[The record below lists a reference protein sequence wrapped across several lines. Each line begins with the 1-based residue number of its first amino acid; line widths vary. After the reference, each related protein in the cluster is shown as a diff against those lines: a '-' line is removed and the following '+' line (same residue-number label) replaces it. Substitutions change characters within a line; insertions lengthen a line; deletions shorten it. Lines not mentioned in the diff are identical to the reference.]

1 MVRQAAR
8 PVPLAKPIFSRSFQ
22 RYLISRGILSVDQVV
37 DIEKALNAS
46 DGSVSLAAYLVENGY
61 LTEEDLAKALSD
73 HYQIPYISISEYEI
87 DREILDSVSEDMAR
101 RYKIIPLDRTDK
113 LLTVALVDPDNIH
126 HLDEIKI
133 KTRMD
138 VMPVISLP
146 KEIEAAIN
154 KYYGGNETRA
164 EETYASLLG
173 DMEQD
178 DLEVVYDQDDDLDGE
193 GVESA
198 PIIRL
203 VNMLISEAIRS
214 RCSDIHIEPEEKAV
228 RVRYRIDG
236 VLKEMPGIPKKMQ
249 NAVTSRV
256 KIISELDIAER
267 RKPQDGR
274 FKMKLENRVV
284 DFRVSTVPTVHG
296 EKVVMRLLDKRNLQ
310 LDLTKLGFEPDSL
323 AKFERSIR
331 RPYGMMIVTGPTG
344 SGKSTTLY
352 SALSRIND
360 PAKNIMTAEDPVEY
374 QLQGINQVQ
383 VRSDFGMGFPEVL
396 RSFLRQDPDII
407 MIGEIRD
414 LDTASIAVKAALTGH
429 LVLSTLHTNDA
440 PSSLNRLIDMGVEPF
455 LVGAS
460 LLLVVAQRLVRKI
473 CPECKRPY
481 QPAPELLQQLGM
493 EPSQSDS
500 LIFYEGKGCS
510 NCSGTGYRGR
520 MALYEVMEMDEDL
533 SDAAIKG
540 LSNKEIK
547 AIARKNGMHTLR
559 DSGVAKIIDGL
570 TTIEEVLSTTYEN

>member
-1 MVRQAAR
+1 MVRQGVR
-8 PVPLAKPIFSRSFQ
+8 SVPLSRPIFSRSFQ
-22 RYLISRGILSVDQVV
+22 RYLTTRGILTIDQVV

-46 DGSVSLAAYLVENGY
+46 DGSQSLAAFLVESNY
-61 LTEEDLAKALSD
+61 LTEEELAKALSD

-87 DREILDSVSEDMAR
+87 DREILDSVSENIAR
-101 RYKIIPLDRTDK
+101 KYKIIPLDRTDK

-146 KEIEAAIN
+146 KEIEAAID
-154 KYYGGNETRA
+154 KYYGKLESRPD
-164 EETYASLLG
+164 ESYASLLG

-178 DLEVVYDQDDDLDGE
+178 TLEVVHDQDDDLDAE
-193 GVESA
+193 GMESA

-203 VNMLISEAIRS
+203 VNLLISEAIRG
-214 RCSDIHIEPEEKAV
+214 RASDVHLEPEEKIF

-236 VLKEMPGIPKKMQ
+236 VLKEMPSIPKKMQ
-249 NAVTSRV
+249 AAVISRV
-256 KIISELDIAER
+256 KIISELDIAEK

-310 LDLTKLGFEPDSL
+310 LDLAKLGFEQDAL
-323 AKFERSIR
+323 AKFERAIR

-360 PAKNIMTAEDPVEY
+360 PGKNIMTAEDPVEY
-374 QLQGINQVQ
+374 QISGINQVQ
-383 VRSDFGMGFPEVL
+383 VRSEIGMGFPEVL

-429 LVLSTLHTNDA
+429 FVLSTLHTNDA
-440 PSSLNRLIDMGVEPF
+440 PSSLNRLIDMGLEPF

-473 CPECKRPY
+473 CPECKRSY
-481 QPAPELLQQLGM
+481 QPTPELIQQLGLDLALAD
-493 EPSQSDS
+493 QYV
-500 LIFYEGKGCS
+500 FYEGKGCS
-510 NCSGTGYRGR
+510 NCSDTGYRGR
-520 MALYEVMEMDEDL
+520 MALYEVMEMDEEL
-533 SDAAIKG
+533 SDAAIKSQ
-540 LSNKEIK
+540 SNRDIK
-547 AIARKNGMHTLR
+547 AIARKNGMKTLR
-559 DSGVAKIIDGL
+559 DSGIVKVLDGL
-570 TTIEEVLSTTYEN
+570 TTVQEVLSTTYEN

>member
-1 MVRQAAR
+1 M
-8 PVPLAKPIFSRSFQ
+8 
-22 RYLISRGILSVDQVV
+22 DQVV
-37 DIEKALNAS
+37 DVEKALNSS
-46 DGSVSLAAYLVENGY
+46 DGSVPLAAYLVENGY
-61 LTEEDLAKALSD
+61 LSEEDLAKALSD

-87 DREILDSVSEDMAR
+87 DREILDSVSEEMAR

-154 KYYGGNETRA
+154 KYYGGSKEVHS
-164 EETYASLLG
+164 EESYASLLDG
-173 DMEQD
+173 MQQD
-178 DLEVVYDQDDDLDGE
+178 DLEVVYEQDDDLDGE

-203 VNMLISEAIRS
+203 VNMLISEAIRG
-214 RCSDIHIEPEEKAV
+214 RCSDIHIEPEEKSV
-228 RVRYRIDG
+228 RIRYRIDG

-249 NAVTSRV
+249 NAVTSRI

-323 AKFERSIR
+323 AKFERAIK
-331 RPYGMMIVTGPTG
+331 RPYGMMVVTGPTG

-360 PAKNIMTAEDPVEY
+360 PGKNIMTAEDPVEY
-374 QLQGINQVQ
+374 QIKGINQVQ

-429 LVLSTLHTNDA
+429 FVLSTLHTNDA
-440 PSSLNRLIDMGVEPF
+440 PSSLNRLVDMGVEPF

-473 CPECKRPY
+473 CPECKRSY
-481 QPAPELLQQLGM
+481 QPPPELLQQLGLD
-493 EPSQSDS
+493 PTLSSS
-500 LIFYEGKGCS
+500 LTFYEGKGCS
-510 NCSGTGYRGR
+510 NCSETGYRGR
-520 MALYEVMEMDEDL
+520 MALYEVMEMDEEL

-540 LSNKEIK
+540 LPNKEIK

-559 DSGVAKIIDGL
+559 DSGIAKIMDGL

>member
-1 MVRQAAR
+1 MARQAAR
-8 PVPLAKPIFSRSFQ
+8 PVPLARPVFSRSFQ
-22 RYLISRGILSVDQVV
+22 RYLISRGVLSVDQVV
-37 DIEKALNAS
+37 DIEKALNSS
-46 DGSVSLAAYLVENGY
+46 DGSVSLATYVVENGY
-61 LTEEDLAKALSD
+61 LTEEDLAKSLSD

-87 DREILDSVSEDMAR
+87 DREILDSVSEEMAR

-146 KEIEAAIN
+146 KEIEAAID
-154 KYYGGNETRA
+154 KYYGGKEIHTD
-164 EETYASLLG
+164 ETYASLLG
-173 DMEQD
+173 DMQQD
-178 DLEVVYDQDDDLDGE
+178 DLEVVHDQDDDLDGE

-214 RCSDIHIEPEEKAV
+214 RASDIHIEPEEKSV
-228 RVRYRIDG
+228 RIRYRIDG
-236 VLKEMPGIPKKMQ
+236 VLKEMTGIPKKMQ

-310 LDLTKLGFEPDSL
+310 LDLTKLGFEPESL
-323 AKFERSIR
+323 AKFERAIR

-383 VRSDFGMGFPEVL
+383 VRSEFGMGFPEVL

-429 LVLSTLHTNDA
+429 FVLSTLHTNDA
-440 PSSLNRLIDMGVEPF
+440 PSSLNRLVDMGVEPF

-481 QPAPELLQQLGM
+481 QPTPELVKQLGLDPNLA
-493 EPSQSDS
+493 ET
-500 LIFYEGKGCS
+500 LTFHEGKGCS
-510 NCSGTGYRGR
+510 NCSDTGYRGR
-520 MALYEVMEMDEDL
+520 MALYEVMEMDEEL

-540 LSNKEIK
+540 LPNREIK
-547 AIARKNGMHTLR
+547 AIARRNGMNTLR
-559 DSGVAKIIDGL
+559 DSGIAKVMDGL
-570 TTIEEVLSTTYEN
+570 TTVEEVLSTTYEN

>member
-1 MVRQAAR
+1 MVRQVVR
-8 PVPLAKPIFSRSFQ
+8 SVPLSKPIFSRSFQ
-22 RYLISRGILSVDQVV
+22 RYLTTRGILSIDQVV

-46 DGSVSLAAYLVENGY
+46 DGTQSLAAFLVENNH
-61 LTEEDLAKALSD
+61 LTEEELAKALSD

-87 DREILDSVSEDMAR
+87 DREILDSVSEDIAR

-146 KEIEAAIN
+146 KEIEAAID
-154 KYYGGNETRA
+154 KYYGKQESKPD
-164 EETYASLLG
+164 ETYASLLG
-173 DMEQD
+173 DLEQD
-178 DLEVVYDQDDDLDGE
+178 DIEVVHDQDDDLDGE
-193 GVESA
+193 GMESA

-203 VNMLISEAIRS
+203 VNMLISEAIRG
-214 RCSDIHIEPEEKAV
+214 RTSDVHLEPEEKTF

-236 VLKEMPGIPKKMQ
+236 VLKEMPSIPKKMQ
-249 NAVTSRV
+249 NAVISRI
-256 KIISELDIAER
+256 KIISELDIAEK

-284 DFRVSTVPTVHG
+284 DFRVSIIPTVHG

-310 LDLTKLGFEPDSL
+310 LDLSKLGFEPESL
-323 AKFERSIR
+323 AKFERAIR

-360 PAKNIMTAEDPVEY
+360 PGKNIMTAEDPVEY
-374 QLQGINQVQ
+374 QIRGINQVQ
-383 VRSDFGMGFPEVL
+383 VRPEIGMGFPEVL

-414 LDTASIAVKAALTGH
+414 LETASIAVKAALTGH
-429 LVLSTLHTNDA
+429 FVLSTLHTNDA
-440 PSSLNRLIDMGVEPF
+440 PSSLNRLVDMGLEPF

-460 LLLVVAQRLVRKI
+460 LLLVVAQRLVRKV

-481 QPAPELLQQLGM
+481 QPTPELIHQLGLDM
-493 EPSQSDS
+493 ATADQ
-500 LIFYEGKGCS
+500 LVFFEGKGCG
-510 NCSGTGYRGR
+510 NCNETGYRGR
-520 MALYEVMEMDEDL
+520 MALYEVMEMDEEL

-540 LSNKEIK
+540 LSNRDIK
-547 AIARKNGMHTLR
+547 NIARKNGMKTLR
-559 DSGVAKIIDGL
+559 DSGIVKVLDGM
-570 TTIEEVLSTTYEN
+570 TTVQEVLSTTYEN

>member
-154 KYYGGNETRA
+154 KYYGGNEIRV

-173 DMEQD
+173 DMQQE
-178 DLEVVYDQDDDLDGE
+178 DLEVVHDQDDDLDGE

-310 LDLTKLGFEPDSL
+310 LDLTKLGFEPESL
-323 AKFERSIR
+323 AKFERAIR

-360 PAKNIMTAEDPVEY
+360 PGKNIMTAEDPVEY
-374 QLQGINQVQ
+374 QLKGINQVQ
-383 VRSDFGMGFPEVL
+383 VRSEIGMGFPEVL

-429 LVLSTLHTNDA
+429 FVLSTLHTNDA

-481 QPAPELLQQLGM
+481 QPTPELLQQLGVD
-493 EPSQSDS
+493 PSLAVS
-500 LIFYEGKGCS
+500 LTFYEGKGCS
-510 NCSGTGYRGR
+510 NCSDTGYRGR
-520 MALYEVMEMDEDL
+520 MALYEVMEMDEEL

-540 LSNKEIK
+540 LPNKEIK

-559 DSGVAKIIDGL
+559 DSGIAKIMDGL
-570 TTIEEVLSTTYEN
+570 TTVEEVLSTTYEN

>member
-1 MVRQAAR
+1 MVRQVARAVPLHR
-8 PVPLAKPIFSRSFQ
+8 PVFSRSFQ
-22 RYLISRGILSVDQVV
+22 RYLIQKSILTVDQVV
-37 DIEKALNAS
+37 DIEKGLNNS
-46 DGSVSLAAYLVENGY
+46 DGTVSLSAYLVENGF
-61 LTEEDLAKALSD
+61 LSAEELAKALSD

-87 DREILDSVSEDMAR
+87 DREILDSVSEEIAR

-146 KEIEAAIN
+146 KEIEAAID
-154 KYYGGNETRA
+154 KYYGTQDVRPDD
-164 EETYASLLG
+164 TYASLLG
-173 DMEQD
+173 DIEQD
-178 DLEVVYDQDDDLDGE
+178 NIEVVHDQDDDFEGD

-198 PIIRL
+198 PVIRL

-214 RCSDIHIEPEEKAV
+214 RASDIHLEPEEKSF

-236 VLKEMPGIPKKMQ
+236 ILKEMPGIPKRLQ
-249 NAVTSRV
+249 NPVISRV
-256 KIISELDIAER
+256 KIISELDIAEK

-284 DFRVSTVPTVHG
+284 DFRVSSVPTVHG

-310 LDLTKLGFEPDSL
+310 LDLTKLGFEVESL
-323 AKFERSIR
+323 LKFERAIR
-331 RPYGMMIVTGPTG
+331 RPYGMLVVTGPTG

-360 PAKNIMTAEDPVEY
+360 PAKNIMTCEDPVEY
-374 QLQGINQVQ
+374 QIKGINQVQ
-383 VRSDFGMGFPEVL
+383 ARPEIGMGFPEVL

-414 LDTASIAVKAALTGH
+414 KETASIAVKAALTGH
-429 LVLSTLHTNDA
+429 FVLSTLHTNDA
-440 PSSLNRLIDMGVEPF
+440 PSSLNRLIDMGLEPF

-473 CPECKRPY
+473 CPECKRSY
-481 QPAPELLQQLGM
+481 QPTSELLQQLGM
-493 EPSQSDS
+493 EPSQAES
-500 LIFYEGKGCS
+500 LLFYEGKGCN
-510 NCSGTGYRGR
+510 NCNDTGYRGR
-520 MALYEVMEMDEDL
+520 MALYEVMEMDEEL
-533 SDAAIKG
+533 ADAAIKG
-540 LSNKEIK
+540 LPNREIK
-547 AIARKNGMHTLR
+547 VIARKNGMNTLR
-559 DSGVAKIIDGL
+559 DSGIVKVLDGL
-570 TTIEEVLSTTYEN
+570 TTVEEVLSTTYEN